1 MNAFEQIIAGLL
13 RQEGYWTITDYKV
26 NLSKAKKAELKKPS
40 MPRPEIDV
48 LAYKAVTNT
57 LFWVECKSFL
67 DSRGVKLSYLIDPLS
82 ENAPRYKVFTWL
94 EFREKVS
101 EELIA
106 QTMNCGLVKPN
117 PKIKYC
123 LATGR
128 IATNKDRIGI
138 HEHFQK
144 NGWILYDEEWI
155 KARLAK
161 FADIGYE
168 DDVAILVAKLFT
180 GK

>member
-13 RQEGYWTITDYKV
+13 KQEGYWTIIDYKV
-26 NLSKAKKAELKKPS
+26 DLPKAKKAELGKPS

-57 LFWVECKSFL
+57 LLWVECKSYL
-67 DSRGVKLSYLIDPLS
+67 DSGGVKLSYFTDPAS
-82 ENAPRYKVFTWL
+82 VNSARYKVFTWQKY
-94 EFREKVS
+94 REVVT
-101 EELIA
+101 EELII
-106 QTMNCGLVKPN
+106 QTTKCGLVRQN

-128 IATNKDRIGI
+128 IATKKDRLGI
-138 HEHFQK
+138 HEHYQK
-144 NGWILYDEEWI
+144 NEWILFDEELI

-161 FADIGYE
+161 FAEIGYE